1 MRFYI
6 HVQETPNPDA
16 VKFISQ
22 YTVKSEGKGNY
33 RTREEGEHVPLVLR
47 LFGLDG
53 VQGVF
58 LFDNYVTITRD
69 PAREWD
75 ALSNEVIDLLQEALP
90 EHDPDYSDPTSDTG
104 GQSREDLT
112 PELQGISDILDR
124 TVRPYLAADGGGLD
138 LIELRDHVLYIKYQ
152 GACGSCPSSAG
163 GTLMAIQSILRD
175 EFDPDLSVVDVGGAG
190 DFMFSGY

>member
-33 RTREEGEHVPLVLR
+33 KTPDEGEHVPLVAR
-47 LFGLDG
+47 LFAVDG
-53 VQGVF
+53 VNGVF
-58 LFDNYVTITRD
+58 LFDNYITITREPTAD
-69 PAREWD
+69 WND
-75 ALSNEVIDLLQEALP
+75 LSGQVIDLLQDALP
-90 EHDPDYSDPTSDTG
+90 EHDPDYVDPTPDTG
-104 GQSREDLT
+104 GQRREDLS
-112 PELQGISDILDR
+112 PELQNISDILDR

-138 LIELRDHVLYIKYQ
+138 LIELKDGVLYIKYQ

-175 EFDPDLSVVDVGGAG
+175 EIDPNLHVVDIGGG
-190 DFMFSGY
+190 MEMFSGY